1 MTWVL
6 LVLVNI
12 SDDIIYDFF
21 MMHLF
26 ENGEMLQQKY
36 NLKNSN

>member
-12 SDDIIYDFF
+12 SDDIIYDSF
-21 MMHLF
+21 MMDLF
-26 ENGEMLQQKY
+26 QNGKILQQKY
-36 NLKNSN
+36 NLQK

>member
-6 LVLVNI
+6 LVLVNN
-12 SDDIIYDFF
+12 SDDLIYDFF
-21 MMHLF
+21 MMDIF
-26 ENGEMLQQKY
+26 QNGEMLQQKY